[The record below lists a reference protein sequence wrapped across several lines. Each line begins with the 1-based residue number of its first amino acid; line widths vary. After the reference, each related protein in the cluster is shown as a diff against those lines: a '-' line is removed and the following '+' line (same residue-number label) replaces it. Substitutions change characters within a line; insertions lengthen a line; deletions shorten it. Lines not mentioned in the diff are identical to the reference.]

1 MNGKNGEIGDLE
13 FICSGCGYRHRNV
26 YDVLNHAALLCENRE
41 GEELQVIIG
50 RVQS

>member
-1 MNGKNGEIGDLE
+1 MVETGEIDGVE

-26 YDVLNHAALLCENRE
+26 FDVLNHAALLCENQD

-50 RVQS
+50 RVQD